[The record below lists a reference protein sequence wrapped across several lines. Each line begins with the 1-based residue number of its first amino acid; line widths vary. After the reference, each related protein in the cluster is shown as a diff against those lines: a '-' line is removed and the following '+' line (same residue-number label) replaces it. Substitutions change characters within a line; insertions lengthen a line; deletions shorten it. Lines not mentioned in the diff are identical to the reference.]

1 MNNLLEDEQTTQSVS
16 PKETER
22 DDEDTLDTDE
32 DEAELEDEIAKEA
45 AEEETES
52 DDNEDGLEDVVY
64 AELTGTDTVR
74 DYLKQIDTIPLLTR
88 EEELELAEKAANGDE
103 AAKERMISSNL
114 RLVVSIAKKYAGYGV
129 PFMDL
134 IQEGN
139 IGLMKAVSKY
149 DYTTG
154 NRFSTYATWWIRQSV
169 TRYIAD
175 NSRNIRIPVH
185 ITETLHKIT
194 KTERQLAQ
202 ELGREPSAEE
212 TAARM
217 GNITPEK
224 IIEIKRM
231 AVDTVSIDT
240 PVGEENNTLLG
251 DLIPD
256 ERTRTPSQH
265 IETKVMNEQIVNVLD
280 SVLVERERYVLTKR
294 FGLDGGEPR
303 TLEDIGSEM
312 GITRERVRQIENRA
326 LMKLKRPSIAK
337 TLEPF
342 LADIE
347 K

>member
-52 DDNEDGLEDVVY
+52 DDNEDGFEDVVY

-74 DYLKQIDTIPLLTR
+74 DYLKQIGTIPLLTR

-149 DYTTG
+149 DY
-154 NRFSTYATWWIRQSV
+154 
-169 TRYIAD
+169 
-175 NSRNIRIPVH
+175 
-185 ITETLHKIT
+185 HKIHC
-194 KTERQLAQ
+194 RQFQ
-202 ELGREPSAEE
+202 KHPHSGPH
-212 TAARM
+212 
-217 GNITPEK
+217 N
-224 IIEIKRM
+224 
-231 AVDTVSIDT
+231 
-240 PVGEENNTLLG
+240 
-251 DLIPD
+251 
-256 ERTRTPSQH
+256 
-265 IETKVMNEQIVNVLD
+265 
-280 SVLVERERYVLTKR
+280 
-294 FGLDGGEPR
+294 
-303 TLEDIGSEM
+303 
-312 GITRERVRQIENRA
+312 
-326 LMKLKRPSIAK
+326 
-337 TLEPF
+337 
-342 LADIE
+342 
-347 K
+347 